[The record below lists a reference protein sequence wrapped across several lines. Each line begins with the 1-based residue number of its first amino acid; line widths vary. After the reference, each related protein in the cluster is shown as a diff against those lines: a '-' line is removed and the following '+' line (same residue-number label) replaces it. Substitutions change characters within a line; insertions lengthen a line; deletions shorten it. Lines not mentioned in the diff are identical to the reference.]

1 MTDHVVS
8 VVGWGTDADEGLYW
22 LVRNSWGE
30 NWGEQVSVSSNP
42 NSDPSPSP
50 NPSPNLIPT
59 PNAGLRACEERRPGA
74 RARVLVGDGQGLHG
88 AGEGQPVRLLR
99 GRLQLRR
106 LQELKTPR
114 DGYCVV
120 TRLVFPSILPSLLP
134 RGDNLRYPT
143 GRGGHVDSGVGCAQ

>member
-1 MTDHVVS
+1 M
-8 VVGWGTDADEGLYW
+8 
-22 LVRNSWGE
+22 
-30 NWGEQVSVSSNP
+30 
-42 NSDPSPSP
+42 
-50 NPSPNLIPT
+50 
-59 PNAGLRACEERRPGA
+59 
-74 RARVLVGDGQGLHG
+74 LVGDGQGLHG

-120 TRLVFPSILPSLLP
+120 TRRVFPSILPTLLP

-143 GRGGHVDSGVGCAQ
+143 GGHVDTVVVSDVRSDKDLARRELG